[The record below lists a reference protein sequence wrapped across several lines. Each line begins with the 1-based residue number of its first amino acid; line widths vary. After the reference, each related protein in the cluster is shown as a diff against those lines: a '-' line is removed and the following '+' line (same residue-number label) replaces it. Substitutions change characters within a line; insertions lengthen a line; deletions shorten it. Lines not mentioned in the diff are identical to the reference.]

1 MSIESEKDI
10 IGLQKVGNLVA
21 ETIKLMIANASPGIT
36 TKSLDKIARNYFESF
51 GAHSAPE
58 ITYNFPGATCISVN
72 HEVAHGIPGSRVLRE
87 GDLLNVDV
95 SLELEGYFADAGYS
109 ICLSPARQNLINLCN
124 TSHDILLKTIKSLR
138 SGNKIN
144 KIGCTIETEAKK
156 HGYQV
161 IRNLTGHGTGRRLHE
176 EPDNIVNYKDPTDL
190 RLLSKGMV
198 IAVETFISTGAKLAI
213 ESNDGWT
220 LTTPDKSYVA
230 QFEHTI
236 IVTEQEP
243 VLLTV

>member
-10 IGLQKVGNLVA
+10 IGLRKVGNLVA
-21 ETIKLMIANASPGIT
+21 DTIKLMIASALPGVT
-36 TKSLDKIARNYFESF
+36 TKSLDKIARNYFESL
-51 GAHSAPE
+51 GARSAPE

-95 SLELEGYFADAGYS
+95 SLELDGYFADAGYS
-109 ICLSPARQNLINLCN
+109 ICLSPTHPNLVNLCN
-124 TSHDILLKTIKSLR
+124 ASHEILLKTIQSLR
-138 SGNKIN
+138 SGNRIN
-144 KIGCTIETEAKK
+144 KIGTTIETEAKK
-156 HGYQV
+156 RGYQV

-176 EPDNIVNYKDPTDL
+176 EPVNIVNYKDPADL

-198 IAVETFISTGAKLAI
+198 LAVETFISTGAKLAI
-213 ESNDGWT
+213 ESKDGWT
-220 LTTPDKSYVA
+220 LKTPDKSYVA

-236 IVTEQEP
+236 IITEQEP
-243 VLLTV
+243 ILLTA